1 MKPVRWRIVLA
12 VVAEAAVDTVVAAE
26 AATVV
31 VVVAAEAATVVVAA
45 ATVVV
50 AAEAATVV
58 VVAEAAAV
66 ATVVV
71 AMTVAAVR
79 TTAKSSKS
87 SPSPGMGT
95 LSIKGSEE
103 NFRAFFLPMAAWHLT
118 TSPSVA

>member
-26 AATVV
+26 AATV